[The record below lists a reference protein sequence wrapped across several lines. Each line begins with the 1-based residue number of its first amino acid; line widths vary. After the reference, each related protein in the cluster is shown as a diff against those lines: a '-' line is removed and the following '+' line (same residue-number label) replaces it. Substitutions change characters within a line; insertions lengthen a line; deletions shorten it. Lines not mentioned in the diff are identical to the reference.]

1 MKSDNINESDN
12 VNEKENITAKS
23 GGCAE
28 CTATLTDD
36 VKSNSTMLEAA
47 AELIKKLPEHTQ
59 GYVAKMMHAHPLK
72 AMLET
77 RF

>member
-36 VKSNSTMLEAA
+36 VKSDSTMLEAA
-47 AELIKKLPEHTQ
+47 AELIKESDEKERKQIFSYLLCMYREYLP
-59 GYVAKMMHAHPLK
+59 
-72 AMLET
+72 
-77 RF
+77 